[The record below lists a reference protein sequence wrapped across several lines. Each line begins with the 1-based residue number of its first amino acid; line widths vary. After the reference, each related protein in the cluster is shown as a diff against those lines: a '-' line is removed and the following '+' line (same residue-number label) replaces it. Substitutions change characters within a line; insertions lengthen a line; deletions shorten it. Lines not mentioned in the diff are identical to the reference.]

1 MTYLE
6 TVYADNLDLT
16 KPKTRATT
24 EVILCCV
31 VNLPFRLRVGKSYAF
46 PKSDDEDFKL
56 YFRNP
61 YEIPAEG
68 IKIIELKNKSSKYG
82 TNKFFNTKVLIMLKR
97 SLDEHIA
104 LKVLNDFIVAYGT
117 VTTTP
122 NSIFGEDVRT
132 LKDMEFSEACEWKI
146 IYHCPKGYI
155 LTGSDVD
162 NLINK
167 KPSLSGNCVIIPNL
181 KIKDLSPE
189 ILEKIQSTFDFH
201 KKFMF
206 YEFAYEAKV
215 RMLSED
221 YIAAVL
227 MTCIALEG
235 VHGAFLKYGIS
246 ENEKKCKRNLNNK
259 SKKDRSV
266 PGFYRRL
273 ENTTSKYMDPKEKP
287 PDDLM
292 TKCETAIKIR
302 DDIMHAIS
310 TNGVYEFRKY
320 QRSDF
325 VKAYQTILQIYEYFR
340 KVLEN
345 RVG

>member
-6 TVYADNLDLT
+6 TVYADNLDKT
-16 KPKTRATT
+16 KSKAT
-24 EVILCCV
+24 EVRLCNV
-31 VNLPFRLRVGKSYAF
+31 VNLPFRLRIGNSYIF
-46 PKSDDEDFKL
+46 PKSNNEDFKL

-68 IKIIELKNKSSKYG
+68 IKIIELKNKSSKCG

-122 NSIFGEDVRT
+122 ISIFGEDVRT

-155 LTGSDVD
+155 LTDSDVD

-167 KPSLSGNCVIIPNL
+167 KPSFSGNCVIIPNL

-189 ILEKIQSTFDFH
+189 TLEKIQSTFDFH

-206 YEFAYEAKV
+206 YEFAFYARV
-215 RMLSED
+215 RIESED
-221 YIAAVL
+221 YIGALL
-227 MTCIALEG
+227 MACIALEG
-235 VHGAFLKYGIS
+235 VHGAYVRIS
-246 ENEKKCKRNLNNK
+246 KDKRKCNRNLNNK
-259 SKKDRSV
+259 SKKNRSV
-266 PGFYRRL
+266 PGFYKRL
-273 ENTTSKYMDPKEKP
+273 EKATSEYMDSKEKP

-310 TNGVYEFRKY
+310 TDGVYEFRKY

-325 VKAYQTILQIYEYFR
+325 VEAYQTILQVYEYFR

-345 RVG
+345 RMG